1 MNEKEIKDL
10 LVMIYGKVQEIEMK
24 LSTNKDTEN
33 TNSPK
38 NKNNTSKGESKTL
51 KGTVAYPE
59 IKNGKKT
66 DFFVFKLTHV
76 ENGVDTA
83 CKCFDKKYF
92 VTPAGCQVEIEGFY
106 QEWGGY
112 TSFVVEKLSI
122 IGGNSTSETN
132 NSSNEEEDEDDMPF

>member
-24 LSTNKDTEN
+24 LSNQESTNANAPKKQN
-33 TNSPK
+33 TTPK
-38 NKNNTSKGESKTL
+38 GDSKTL

-66 DFFVFKLTHV
+66 DFFVFKLTNV
-76 ENGVDTA
+76 ENGVDTS

-92 VTPAGCQVEIEGFY
+92 DTQAGCQVEIEGFY

-122 IGGNSTSETN
+122 IGSNSTSETN
-132 NSSNEEEDEDDMPF
+132 NSSNEEEVEDDMPF

>member
-66 DFFVFKLTHV
+66 DFLVFKLTHV

-92 VTPAGCQVEIEGFY
+92 DIQEGCQVEIEGFY

-122 IGGNSTSETN
+122 IGSNSTSETN
-132 NSSNEEEDEDDMPF
+132 NSSNEEEVEDDMPF